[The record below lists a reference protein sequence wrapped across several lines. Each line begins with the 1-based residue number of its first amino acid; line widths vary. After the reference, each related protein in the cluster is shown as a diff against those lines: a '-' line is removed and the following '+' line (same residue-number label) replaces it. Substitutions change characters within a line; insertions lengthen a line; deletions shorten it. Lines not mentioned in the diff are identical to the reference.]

1 MRFVWPEF
9 LWLLAIAPLAV
20 WFYVWLL
27 RRRRKAALRFPSVA
41 LLRAAQPGQAWR
53 RHVAPAVFL
62 LALLAGILAGAR
74 PSAVITLPSQQ
85 RTIILAIDV
94 SLSMRATDVQPNRLA
109 AAQEAAKSFVSELP
123 SDVRIGIVS
132 FAGTAAVVQAPT
144 NSKEDL
150 IAAIE
155 RLQLDRQTAIGS
167 GVVVSL
173 AALFPEDTELNVESM
188 VLGRRSGRSA
198 ERDMAA
204 RKAEP
209 KDKEKKAFTPVEP
222 GSNASKAIIL
232 LTDGRRTTG
241 PLPSDTA
248 RMAADRGIKVYT
260 VGFGTAAGASVGIE
274 GYSIFMAFD
283 EETLRT
289 IADITRAEYFHA
301 STAEGLKK
309 VYQDL
314 SSRLVL
320 QREYTE
326 IGMLFA
332 ALAAVLLVAAAAF
345 SLAWAPRGV

>member
-9 LWLLAIAPLAV
+9 LWLLAIAPLAA

-27 RRRRKAALRFPSVA
+27 RRRRKSALRFPSLGLVH
-41 LLRAAQPGQAWR
+41 AAKPGNAWR
-53 RHVAPAVFL
+53 RHVAPAIFL
-62 LALLAGILAGAR
+62 VALVAGILASAR

-94 SLSMRATDVQPNRLA
+94 SLSMRATDVQPSRIV
-109 AAQEAAKSFVSELP
+109 AAQEAAKSFVKELP
-123 SDVRIGIVS
+123 SDVKIGIVS
-132 FAGTAAVVQAPT
+132 FAGTASIVQTPT
-144 NSKEDL
+144 NNTEDL
-150 IAAIE
+150 VAAID

-173 AALFPEDTELNVESM
+173 SALFPEDADLNLEAM
-188 VLGRRSGRSA
+188 VLGKRSGRSA
-198 ERDMAA
+198 EREAGKKSDPA
-204 RKAEP
+204 
-209 KDKEKKAFTPVEP
+209 KEKKAFTPVDP
-222 GSNASKAIIL
+222 GSNTSKAIIL

-248 RMAADRGIKVYT
+248 RMAAERGIKVYT

-274 GYSIFMAFD
+274 GYSIYMAFD
-283 EETLRT
+283 EETLKT
-289 IADITRAEYFHA
+289 IADITRAEYFDA

-326 IGMLFA
+326 IAMLFA
-332 ALAAVLLVAAAAF
+332 ALAATLLVVAAAF
-345 SLAWAPRGV
+345 SLAWAPRGA

>member
-9 LWLLAIAPLAV
+9 LWLLAIAPVAV
-20 WFYVWLL
+20 WFYLWLL
-27 RRRRKAALRFPSVA
+27 RRRRISALRFPSLGLVH
-41 LLRAAQPGQAWR
+41 AANPGKAWR

-62 LALLAGILAGAR
+62 LALLTGILASAR

-94 SLSMRATDVQPNRLA
+94 SLSMRATDVQPSRIA
-109 AAQEAAKSFVSELP
+109 AAQEAAKAFVKELP
-123 SDVRIGIVS
+123 NDVRIGVVS
-132 FAGTAAVVQAPT
+132 FAGTASIVQTPT
-144 NSKEDL
+144 NNTEDL
-150 IAAIE
+150 VAAID

-173 AALFPEDTELNVESM
+173 AALFPEDHELNLESM
-188 VLGRRSGRSA
+188 VLGKRSGRSA
-198 ERDMAA
+198 EREMAA
-204 RKAEP
+204 KKAEP
-209 KDKEKKAFTPVEP
+209 KQEKKVGPVDP
-222 GSNASKAIIL
+222 GSNTSKAIIL

-248 RMAADRGIKVYT
+248 RMAAERGIKVYT
-260 VGFGTAAGASVGIE
+260 VGFGTAQGASVGIE
-274 GYSIFMAFD
+274 GYSIYMAFD
-283 EETLRT
+283 EETLKT

-326 IGMLFA
+326 IAMLFA
-332 ALAAVLLVAAAAF
+332 ALAAALMLVAAAF
-345 SLAWAPRGV
+345 SLAWAPRSA